1 MWKFNQPHIEN
12 DKLDKFGDELL
23 RALDASDAEISTAAT
38 SPFLFRRI
46 RVRIEAEARRRTEE
60 RSQWLSFVMQ
70 TRKAIPVLA
79 LLAIFALG
87 TLFYLPASVSNSP
100 AHSPAD
106 QQQITMGGMLPFSQD
121 EIVASVNGWEGDRP
135 EIRPEMR
142 KEQR

>member
-1 MWKFNQPHIEN
+1 
-12 DKLDKFGDELL
+12 
-23 RALDASDAEISTAAT
+23 
-38 SPFLFRRI
+38 
-46 RVRIEAEARRRTEE
+46 
-60 RSQWLSFVMQ
+60 MQ

-135 EIRPEMR
+135 EMRPEMR